1 MADTEII
8 FSYKFV
14 APLVDCFKCFRV
26 RCLHKNIQLLL
37 EFLKTRSIR
46 GPTLFFIYIEDLSDD
61 VICNIASYA
70 DNTTLYFQSDQASDL
85 WQQLERAVELDS
97 DLQYTV
103 DWCRKWPVDFN
114 SGKTQLVLF
123 DQSNN
128 TGAVCVIID
137 GSVLEEK
144 SSFKMVGLPF
154 SSNLDWGSYI
164 NSVAKTASKKLEPW
178 FILWRFFLL
187 RSLCFSINL
196 PYGVASSTIVMSG
209 QILLKC

>member
-14 APLVDCFKCFRV
+14 APLVDCFKCFSV

-46 GPTLFFIYIEDLSDD
+46 GPMLFLIYIEDLSDD

-103 DWCRKWPVDFN
+103 D
-114 SGKTQLVLF
+114 
-123 DQSNN
+123 
-128 TGAVCVIID
+128 
-137 GSVLEEK
+137 
-144 SSFKMVGLPF
+144 
-154 SSNLDWGSYI
+154 
-164 NSVAKTASKKLEPW
+164 
-178 FILWRFFLL
+178 
-187 RSLCFSINL
+187 
-196 PYGVASSTIVMSG
+196 
-209 QILLKC
+209 